1 MHYGIITF
9 GSRGDIQP
17 YIALALGLKNRGHW
31 AGILGNENFS
41 ELVTAHEIDF
51 YSLPGNI
58 EAMLQTP
65 QMTGIL
71 KSANTIAY
79 FKELR
84 KLTRQM
90 QGGIIEK
97 MITHCKAF
105 DVLIATPLTIM
116 WVFSVAES
124 LKKPWAIIQ
133 LSVPTVPTAEF
144 PFPGLDL
151 FNNRI
156 YNRFTYR
163 LIRWFFWNE
172 NKKDINT
179 HRAYLNL
186 PPLKK
191 SLIQIIDEQEILH
204 LYAFSRFLIS
214 RPADWPGQADITG
227 FLTAKAPTASKEK
240 DADKIAEIGSWL
252 QQGKPPVYIGFGSIP
267 VPDPQ
272 TFSNVLTSLLDNTD
286 ERYIF
291 CEGWTHNIRLP
302 QNNRLLKIKSASHA
316 WLFPQC
322 RLAVVHG
329 GIGTIGAALLA
340 KLPVVVVSVFG
351 DQPMWGKFI
360 EEKGM
365 GIHVP
370 FKKLTG
376 QKILNAIKKADTEEI
391 RTAARYTG
399 TLMEKEDGVQQA
411 ISKLE
416 AYFTP
421 KGNGMKQ

>member
-9 GSRGDIQP
+9 GSRGDVQP
-17 YIALALGLKNRGHW
+17 YIALALGLKNKGHL
-31 AGILGNENFS
+31 AGISGNENFS
-41 ELVTAHEIDF
+41 ELVTAHGIDF
-51 YSLPGNI
+51 YPLPGNI

-65 QMTGIL
+65 QMRGIL
-71 KSANTIAY
+71 KSANTMAY
-79 FKELR
+79 LKELR

-90 QGGIIEK
+90 QEGIIEK
-97 MITHCKAF
+97 MMRHCKAF

-116 WVFSVAES
+116 WVFSVAER

-133 LSVPTVPTAEF
+133 LTIPTVPTAEF
-144 PFPGLDL
+144 PFPGLDF
-151 FNNRI
+151 FNNSM
-156 YNRFTYR
+156 YNRFTYQ

-179 HRAYLNL
+179 HRAYLDL

-191 SLIQIIDEQEILH
+191 SLIKIIDEQEIPH
-204 LYAFSRFLIS
+204 LYAFSRFLIG
-214 RPADWPGQADITG
+214 RPADWPQQVDITG
-227 FLTAKAPTASKEK
+227 FLTAKVTTASKGK
-240 DADKIAEIGSWL
+240 NADKTAEIGDWL

-267 VPDPQ
+267 VPDPP
-272 TFSNVLTSLLDNTD
+272 TFFNVLTCLLNNTD

-291 CEGWTHNIRLP
+291 CEGWSHHVTLP
-302 QNNRLLKIKSASHA
+302 ENNRLLKIKSASHA

-322 RLAVVHG
+322 KLAVVHG
-329 GIGTIGAALLA
+329 GIGTIAAALLA

-351 DQPMWGKFI
+351 DQPIWGKFI
-360 EEKGM
+360 EKRGL

-376 QKILNAIKKADTEEI
+376 QKVLNAIKKADTEEV

-416 AYFTP
+416 AYFVS
-421 KGNGMKQ
+421 K

>member
-31 AGILGNENFS
+31 VGILGNENFS

-214 RPADWPGQADITG
+214 RPADWPRQADITG
-227 FLTAKAPTASKEK
+227 FLTAKAPTASKERC
-240 DADKIAEIGSWL
+240 G
-252 QQGKPPVYIGFGSIP
+252 
-267 VPDPQ
+267 
-272 TFSNVLTSLLDNTD
+272 
-286 ERYIF
+286 
-291 CEGWTHNIRLP
+291 
-302 QNNRLLKIKSASHA
+302 
-316 WLFPQC
+316 
-322 RLAVVHG
+322 
-329 GIGTIGAALLA
+329 
-340 KLPVVVVSVFG
+340 
-351 DQPMWGKFI
+351 
-360 EEKGM
+360 
-365 GIHVP
+365 
-370 FKKLTG
+370 
-376 QKILNAIKKADTEEI
+376 
-391 RTAARYTG
+391 
-399 TLMEKEDGVQQA
+399 
-411 ISKLE
+411 
-416 AYFTP
+416 
-421 KGNGMKQ
+421 

>member
-1 MHYGIITF
+1 M
-9 GSRGDIQP
+9 
-17 YIALALGLKNRGHW
+17 
-31 AGILGNENFS
+31 
-41 ELVTAHEIDF
+41 
-51 YSLPGNI
+51 
-58 EAMLQTP
+58 
-65 QMTGIL
+65 
-71 KSANTIAY
+71 
-79 FKELR
+79 
-84 KLTRQM
+84 
-90 QGGIIEK
+90 
-97 MITHCKAF
+97 
-105 DVLIATPLTIM
+105 
-116 WVFSVAES
+116 
-124 LKKPWAIIQ
+124 
-133 LSVPTVPTAEF
+133 
-144 PFPGLDL
+144 
-151 FNNRI
+151 
-156 YNRFTYR
+156 
-163 LIRWFFWNE
+163 
-172 NKKDINT
+172 
-179 HRAYLNL
+179 
-186 PPLKK
+186 
-191 SLIQIIDEQEILH
+191 
-204 LYAFSRFLIS
+204 
-214 RPADWPGQADITG
+214 
-227 FLTAKAPTASKEK
+227 
-240 DADKIAEIGSWL
+240 

-416 AYFTP
+416 AYFTS